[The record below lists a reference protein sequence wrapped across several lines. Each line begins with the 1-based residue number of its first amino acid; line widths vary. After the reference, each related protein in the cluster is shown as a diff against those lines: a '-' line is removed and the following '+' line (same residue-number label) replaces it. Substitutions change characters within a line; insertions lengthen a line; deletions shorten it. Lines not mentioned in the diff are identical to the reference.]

1 MVILAAAA
9 AVLMVPVIWRRP
21 VIGLYVLVGAAVT
34 IEIFPLGFPD
44 SLTDQLPFFLNLN
57 NSAGLSGFSAS
68 PAEIFMGVAFLAWLS
83 SAASGGW
90 QRLKEARIFR
100 PYLAYIT
107 VVVLAELHGLAAGGD
122 FNISLWEMRP
132 QVYAFLIYVM
142 AATLLRE
149 RRQFLVVGGIFV
161 AGAAIKA
168 VIGYNRYF
176 FTLHQDLQGAEAIL
190 AHEDSYFLA
199 LLVIATV
206 VASIWYWRPKLVV
219 PMLVFLPVVLVVL
232 LENQRRAAML
242 ALWAGL
248 AVVMFLAIWF
258 ERPLRKRLIVISAV
272 AVLLLGGFTATFWNQ
287 QYGLAAQIVRP
298 VHSIL
303 GEPDQRDYSSNL
315 YRENENANLIATYRT
330 NVPFGIGFGLPLLVV
345 YPMADISQTYP
356 FWQYIP
362 HNTMLWVAMRMGLLG
377 MGVFWGLVGASL
389 IEAVSLFRTRSDP
402 FLRGFA
408 AFAVAA
414 IVAELIVGFG
424 DLQLENYRNMIFFGV
439 VLGMIDAAG
448 RIPELVPAVR
458 LAGLLSR
465 TPAALPMGA
474 AQPTK

>member
-1 MVILAAAA
+1 M
-9 AVLMVPVIWRRP
+9 
-21 VIGLYVLVGAAVT
+21 
-34 IEIFPLGFPD
+34 IEIFPLNFPD

-57 NSAGLSGFSAS
+57 NSNGTSGFSGS
-68 PAEIFMGVAFLAWLS
+68 PAEIFMGVAFLAWLTS
-83 SAASGGW
+83 SASGGW

-100 PYLAYIT
+100 PYLAYIA
-107 VVVLAELHGLAAGGD
+107 VVGLAELHGLASGGD

-149 RRQFLVVGGIFV
+149 RRQFLVLAGIFV
-161 AGAAIKA
+161 GGAAIKA
-168 VIGYNRYF
+168 AIGYNRYF
-176 FTLHQDLQGAEAIL
+176 FTLHQDLGNAEAIL
-190 AHEDSYFLA
+190 AHEESYFLA
-199 LLVIATV
+199 LFVIAA
-206 VASIWYWRPKLVV
+206 VAACIWYWRPKLVV
-219 PMLVFLPVVLVVL
+219 PILLFVPVVFVVL

-248 AVVMFLAIWF
+248 AVVVFLAIWF
-258 ERPLRKRLIVISAV
+258 ERRLRKRLIVVSAV
-272 AVLLLGGFTATFWNQ
+272 AVLMLGGFTATYWNQ
-287 QYGLAAQIVRP
+287 QYGLAAQVVRP
-298 VHSIL
+298 VQSIL
-303 GEPDQRDYSSNL
+303 GQPDQRDYNSNL

-330 NVPFGIGFGLPLLVV
+330 DIPFGIGFGLPMMVI
-345 YPMADISQTYP
+345 YPMADISQSYP

-362 HNTMLWVAMRMGLLG
+362 HNSLLWVAMTMGLLG
-377 MGVFWGLVGASL
+377 MAAFMALVGTSL
-389 IEAVSLFRTRSDP
+389 IEAVSLLRTRTDP

-424 DLQLENYRNMIFFGV
+424 DLQLENYRNMIFFGA

-458 LAGLLSR
+458 RAGLLSR

-474 AQPTK
+474 ALPTK

>member
-1 MVILAAAA
+1 MLILAAVIG
-9 AVLMVPVIWRRP
+9 VLLVPVIWRRP
-21 VIGLYVLVGAAVT
+21 AVGLYVLVGAAVM
-34 IEIFPLGFPD
+34 IEIFPLNFPD

-57 NSAGLSGFSAS
+57 NSNGTSGFSGS
-68 PAEIFMGVAFLAWLS
+68 PAEIFMGVAFLAWLTS
-83 SAASGGW
+83 SASGGW

-100 PYLAYIT
+100 PYLAYIA
-107 VVVLAELHGLAAGGD
+107 VVGLAELHGLASGGD

-149 RRQFLVVGGIFV
+149 RRQFLVLAGIFV
-161 AGAAIKA
+161 GGAAIKA
-168 VIGYNRYF
+168 AIGYNRYF
-176 FTLHQDLQGAEAIL
+176 FTLHQDLGNAEAIL
-190 AHEDSYFLA
+190 AHEESYFLA
-199 LLVIATV
+199 LFVIAA
-206 VASIWYWRPKLVV
+206 VAACIWYWRPKLVV
-219 PMLVFLPVVLVVL
+219 PILLFVPVVFVVL

-248 AVVMFLAIWF
+248 AVVVFLAIWF
-258 ERPLRKRLIVISAV
+258 ERRLRKRLIVVSAV
-272 AVLLLGGFTATFWNQ
+272 AVLMLGGFTATYWNQ
-287 QYGLAAQIVRP
+287 QYGLAAQVVRP
-298 VHSIL
+298 VQSIL
-303 GEPDQRDYSSNL
+303 GQPDQRDYNSNL

-330 NVPFGIGFGLPLLVV
+330 DIPFGIGFGLPMMVI
-345 YPMADISQTYP
+345 YPMADISQSYP

-362 HNTMLWVAMRMGLLG
+362 HNSLLWVAMTMGLLG
-377 MGVFWGLVGASL
+377 MAAFMALVGTSL
-389 IEAVSLFRTRSDP
+389 IEAVSLLRTRTDP

-424 DLQLENYRNMIFFGV
+424 DLQLENYRNMIFFGA

-458 LAGLLSR
+458 RAGLLSR

-474 AQPTK
+474 ALPTK

>member
-57 NSAGLSGFSAS
+57 NSAGLSGFSGS
-68 PAEIFMGVAFLAWLS
+68 PAEIVMGVAFLAWLT

-100 PYLAYIT
+100 PYLAYII
-107 VVVLAELHGLAAGGD
+107 VVVLAELHGLASGGD

-132 QVYAFLIYVM
+132 QVYAFLMYVM

-149 RRQFLVVGGIFV
+149 RRQFLIVGGIFV

-168 VIGYNRYF
+168 IIGYNRYF

-206 VASIWYWRPKLVV
+206 AACIWYWRPRLVV
-219 PMLVFLPVVLVVL
+219 PMLLFLPVVLVVL

-272 AVLLLGGFTATFWNQ
+272 AVLLLGGFTATYWNQ

-298 VHSIL
+298 VQSIL
-303 GEPDQRDYSSNL
+303 GQPDQRDYNSNL
-315 YRENENANLIATYRT
+315 YRDNENANLIATYRT
-330 NVPFGIGFGLPLLVV
+330 NIPFGIGFGLPLLVI
-345 YPMADISQTYP
+345 YPMADISQSYP

-362 HNTMLWVAMRMGLLG
+362 HNSLLWVAMRMGLLG
-377 MGVFWGLVGASL
+377 MAVFWALVGTSL
-389 IEAVSLFRTRSDP
+389 IEAVFLFRTRSDP

-424 DLQLENYRNMIFFGV
+424 DLQLENYRNMIFFGA

-458 LAGLLSR
+458 RAGLLSR

-474 AQPTK
+474 AQLTK